1 MRSLFIQKLQENK
14 KIKLEIL
21 IKREEKNSKFK
32 TAGLLYKHKYNFE
45 VERMKNLLSETNVTE
60 IIIIDANNKKRV
72 GLSFK
77 APFNYKKVAKYLC
90 LFERRLLRNTGLNC
104 AFLFNKKTME
114 KIG

>member
-32 TAGLLYKHKYNFE
+32 TAGLLYKYKYNFE

-90 LFERRLLRNTGLNC
+90 LFERRLLRNTALNC